1 MERSARGG
9 IEMRNVVALVLGAS
23 LLSSQGGPARA
34 ADAPAPPPGW
44 EAPPPLAT
52 KPAKAPKAPA
62 CCQHDAIC
70 CSRQTSIDQA
80 RSRRVVRMIEV
91 RVADLPK
98 EEVQE
103 APKDGPGIAGVR
115 PIKIVDGR
123 GRPYPWLDGPAEE
136 IRLMPPGQCGEM
148 KFGKDD
154 WPSPFYAEP
163 EFQGM
168 GGGQV
173 RGYFQEKPA
182 DKGRSLIAG
191 PMSYLSFDR
200 AEGDGIIVERVEGTL
215 EGTPDLRVMRRARA
229 LAAPLLPGRVNAYQD
244 KQENEARVVFV
255 LPEVLLG
262 FEAKETKVAGG
273 FLRVRGERTEAYTMY
288 TIPVGSGQS
297 GVGTFV
303 IMSRWLRR
311 WFPPKSQEKL
321 PPAQPGGVAVSQT
334 SVEAEPRARV
344 FLYEP
349 ESDIFE

>member
-1 MERSARGG
+1 MA
-9 IEMRNVVALVLGAS
+9 ALVFGAT
-23 LLSSQGGPARA
+23 LLSMQGGPARA

-52 KPAKAPKAPA
+52 KPAKAPRAPA

-80 RSRRVVRMIEV
+80 RIRRVVRMIEV
-91 RVADLPK
+91 RIADLPK

-115 PIKIVDGR
+115 PLKIVDGN
-123 GRPYPWLDGPAEE
+123 GRSFPWLDGPVGE
-136 IRLMPPGQCGEM
+136 IRLMPPGQCGELTI
-148 KFGKDD
+148 GKDA
-154 WPSPFYAEP
+154 WPLPFYAEP

-168 GGGQV
+168 GSGRVLG
-173 RGYFQEKPA
+173 RFTDKPA

-191 PMSYLSFDR
+191 SLSYLSFDR
-200 AEGDGIIVERVEGTL
+200 AEGDGIVVERVEGNL
-215 EGTPDLRVMRRARA
+215 EGTPDLRVTRRAHVV
-229 LAAPLLPGRVNAYQD
+229 AAPILPGRVNAYQD
-244 KQENEARVVFV
+244 KQGDEVRVVFV

-273 FLRVRGERTEAYTMY
+273 FLRVRGEATETFTTY
-288 TIPVGSGQS
+288 TIPMGPGRS

-311 WFPPKSQEKL
+311 WFPPKNQEKL
-321 PPAQPGGVAVSQT
+321 PASQPGGVAVSQT

-349 ESDIFE
+349 EPDIFE